1 MFDVGVADLIS
12 GPEIDQPRNALT
24 LTGNLH
30 VEFGKFEIYFHLID
44 QATHEYSINTFSDAL
59 FGRQLSFPVRRSL
72 FLTEERTIEPP
83 SSRFLAIHS
92 AIGKILHMSGAGEY
106 IERTFRDP
114 PKVAEPGGGT
124 DFAG

>member
-1 MFDVGVADLIS
+1 MFDVGVADMIS

-30 VEFGKFEIYFHLID
+30 VEFGDFEIYFDLID
-44 QATHEYSINTFSDAL
+44 QDTHEYSINSFSDYL
-59 FGRQLSFPVRRSL
+59 FGRQLKFPIRRSL
-72 FLTEERTIEPP
+72 TRERTIESP